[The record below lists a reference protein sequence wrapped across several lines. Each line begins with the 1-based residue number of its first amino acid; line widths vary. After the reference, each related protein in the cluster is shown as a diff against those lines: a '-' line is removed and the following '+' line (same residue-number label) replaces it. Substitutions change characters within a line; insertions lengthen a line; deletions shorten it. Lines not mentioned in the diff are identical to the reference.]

1 MTSETDV
8 ISVEERIITTV
19 HTFME
24 VVFRLRSSLAAIER
38 NTGDL
43 FWWTSWSIIVV
54 LGLFILHLLIRVRTQ
69 LVTLNG
75 YQSTFQ
81 RMWVEDRA
89 KDDRIR
95 MEESQRERRERE
107 MMQMRGVAL
116 SPEEAAEMAES
127 QAFLDDVRA
136 AVGFI
141 PNRGNPVYQDWLEE
155 MRDMM
160 NNDEEE

>member
-1 MTSETDV
+1 M
-8 ISVEERIITTV
+8 
-19 HTFME
+19 
-24 VVFRLRSSLAAIER
+24 
-38 NTGDL
+38 
-43 FWWTSWSIIVV
+43 

-127 QAFLDDVRA
+127 R
-136 AVGFI
+136 
-141 PNRGNPVYQDWLEE
+141 
-155 MRDMM
+155 
-160 NNDEEE
+160 